1 LGLEKREQAMSE
13 QAGSYQPRIRHVVR
27 RLYDREADFNCF
39 GRAPVGTY
47 MLATIPRSGSTYCAI
62 RLWQTGLL
70 GAPMEY
76 LNFRIMG
83 DLFHRLG
90 YKAGEDGLI
99 PPAQIEDY
107 WADTQRLRTSPNGVF
122 GYKMFTTNY
131 VEIAQKYPDFL
142 QQVTPNYVIYLIRRD
157 LLGQAMSYSRAQR
170 SKVWFADVQNAPE
183 VEYNY
188 QHIKYCMKAIE
199 NQRQRWEA
207 AFTFTGVEPIRIYYE
222 DLMARSEATIS
233 TILSEMGIKEDS
245 DAAIDVPMIN
255 RQTDGVSR
263 DWRERFLEDS
273 ARDTEHPSHVEEA
286 MSL

>member
-1 LGLEKREQAMSE
+1 MPAQAE
-13 QAGSYQPRIRHVVR
+13 SYKPKIRHVVR

-39 GRAPVGTY
+39 GRTPMGTY

-90 YKAGEDGLI
+90 YTADEEGHI
-99 PPAQIEDY
+99 PSGRIEEY
-107 WADTQRLRTSPNGVF
+107 WSDVQRLRTSPNGVF

-142 QQVTPNYVIYLIRRD
+142 QQITPNYVIYLVRRD
-157 LLGQAMSYSRAQR
+157 LIGQAMSYSRAQR
-170 SKVWFADVQNAPE
+170 SNVWFADVANTPA
-183 VEYNY
+183 VDYDY
-188 QHIKYCMKAIE
+188 AHIKKCMKAVE

-207 AFTFTGVEPIRIYYE
+207 AFKFTGVEPIRIYYE
-222 DLMARSEATIS
+222 DLMADSSATIRM
-233 TILSEMGIKEDS
+233 ILREMGIKED
-245 DAAIDVPMIN
+245 DEAEINVPMIN

-263 DWRERFLEDS
+263 EWRERFLEDS
-273 ARDTEHPSHVEEA
+273 ARDAARQNLVSTRSFPSK
-286 MSL
+286 S